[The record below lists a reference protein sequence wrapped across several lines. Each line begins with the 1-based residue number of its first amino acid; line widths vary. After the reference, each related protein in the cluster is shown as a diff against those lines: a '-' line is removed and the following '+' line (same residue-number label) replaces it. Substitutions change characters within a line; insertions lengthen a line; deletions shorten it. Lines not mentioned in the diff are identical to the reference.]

1 LHTTSLDGV
10 KEEKNY
16 CGLDKRKDD
25 VCKGG
30 TWVKKGHLAPRKAI
44 AKSKKDLI
52 QNCIFFAKKA
62 LRKDA
67 EENANDWDCDGII
80 QGKRLAVK
88 VGQSVA
94 VLCFDAVTKVLQ
106 GIAYRKSGSKLSNF
120 ESENSMEVE
129 EANERESENS
139 MEVEEAFEGE
149 SQNSMEV
156 EEANEG
162 EYGTKWTL
170 EWLLEQVN
178 KRRITDESSNKV
190 CSRADFDNATM
201 NIDKYEEGASLTAY
215 NGKKKWYFGSFLP
228 SRCSWFKRG

>member
-106 GIAYRKSGSKLSNF
+106 GIAYRKSGSELSNI
-120 ESENSMEVE
+120 ESENLMEVE
-129 EANERESENS
+129 EANEGENDIS
-139 MEVEEAFEGE
+139 MD
-149 SQNSMEV
+149 V

-162 EYGTKWTL
+162 EYGTKWGL
-170 EWLLEQVN
+170 EWLLKQVN

-190 CSRADFDNATM
+190 CCRAEFDNATM
-201 NIDKYEEGASLTAY
+201 NIDKYAEGASLTAY
-215 NGKKKWYFGSFLP
+215 NGKKKWYFGGFLP
-228 SRCSWFKRG
+228 FRFKRV